1 MIVSFVV
8 DPEALWD
15 FSGDPALCRSNHRRL
30 VDLWARLGALVY
42 GDGVGPTLD
51 EVIRRIPD
59 QDTRKLWQVSTRR
72 NRKRAVSSSD
82 WPALAAATSV
92 EELDPLAAYAQLACL
107 EPVRA
112 VVFGLPEGEACFRMD
127 GCAIEICRFDAA
139 DQSEGFRDAERFSR
153 QSVEVGELVRDVWRT
168 RFLALARFS
177 EQVVV
182 VDPYCVVQHEASLG
196 RLSRGPSGLH
206 RLLTELDATGVP
218 HRVTVF
224 AAADKDGRPDEAR
237 AEQLIR
243 AEWKHMARG
252 GVREIQLRWGLS
264 NHGFKSVAHDR
275 YVRFD
280 KAMLNLGSGVEVLA
294 GDSVSRR
301 SACSLE
307 PCNGPSDVET
317 SLLTRTVLIR
327 VGP

>member
-15 FSGDPALCRSNHRRL
+15 FSGDPALSRSNHRRFI
-30 VDLWARLGALVY
+30 DLWARLGALVY

-59 QDTRKLWQVSTRR
+59 QDTRKLWQLSTRR
-72 NRKRAVSSSD
+72 NRKRAVSAAD
-82 WPALAAATSV
+82 WPVLTATKSV
-92 EELDPLAAYAQLACL
+92 EELNPLAAYAQLACL

-112 VVFGLPEGEACFRMD
+112 VVFGLPEDETCFRMD

-139 DQSEGFRDAERFSR
+139 DQSEGFKDAETLSR
-153 QSVEVGELVRDVWRT
+153 QSVEVGELAKDVWRT
-168 RFLALARFS
+168 RFMALARFS

-182 VDPYCVVQHEASLG
+182 VDPYCVLQHEASLAG
-196 RLSRGPSGLH
+196 GNRGPSGLH
-206 RLLTELDATGVP
+206 RLLTELDATGLP
-218 HRVTVF
+218 HRVKIF

-237 AEQLIR
+237 AEQLIQ
-243 AEWKHMARG
+243 AEWRQMARG
-252 GVREIQLRWGLS
+252 GVREIELRWGLS
-264 NHGFKSVAHDR
+264 NHGFVSVAHDR

-280 KAMLNLGSGVEVLA
+280 KAMLNLGGGIEVLA
-294 GDSVSRR
+294 GHSVIRR

-307 PCNGPSDVET
+307 PCNGPSDVEK
-317 SLLTRTVLIR
+317 SLLPRTVLIR